1 MSELERQLSSIL
13 DKHQN
18 SRALRTLETL
28 DSGQGREIIIADRPL
43 LNFSSNDYL
52 GLSGHPNLLVAAQEA
67 AARYGV
73 GSGASALLS
82 GRSRAH
88 VELETQLATFL
99 GRERALLYSSGY
111 LANLGVIGALV
122 GRHDHVFHDRLNHAS
137 LIDAVGLSKCH
148 NSRYRHVDM
157 AGLEASLTTCR
168 ASRRWIVTDT
178 VFSMDGDI
186 APLDDLARLAHA
198 NGAVLIGDDAHGI
211 GVLAHGRGAGAAFEL
226 DQTAFPIQIV
236 TFGKALGTAG
246 AAVVGSNALIETLI
260 QRSRTF
266 IYDTAPPPMIAAAT
280 SAALTLIMGD
290 QSIHRALTDN
300 IAYFRHGAADLPLH
314 PSTTPIQPII
324 IGCDAT
330 SLAIASDLRAAGIY
344 ARAIRPPTVPAG
356 TARLRICISAA
367 HTRADIDALVA
378 ALHGAFS
385 RHLP

>member
-18 SRALRTLETL
+18 GRALRTLETL

-157 AGLEASLTTCR
+157 TGLEASLATCR

-211 GVLAHGRGAGAAFEL
+211 GVLAHGRGAGA
-226 DQTAFPIQIV
+226 
-236 TFGKALGTAG
+236 
-246 AAVVGSNALIETLI
+246 GS
-260 QRSRTF
+260 
-266 IYDTAPPPMIAAAT
+266 
-280 SAALTLIMGD
+280 
-290 QSIHRALTDN
+290 
-300 IAYFRHGAADLPLH
+300 
-314 PSTTPIQPII
+314 
-324 IGCDAT
+324 
-330 SLAIASDLRAAGIY
+330 ASGN
-344 ARAIRPPTVPAG
+344 
-356 TARLRICISAA
+356 C
-367 HTRADIDALVA
+367 TR
-378 ALHGAFS
+378 F
-385 RHLP
+385 